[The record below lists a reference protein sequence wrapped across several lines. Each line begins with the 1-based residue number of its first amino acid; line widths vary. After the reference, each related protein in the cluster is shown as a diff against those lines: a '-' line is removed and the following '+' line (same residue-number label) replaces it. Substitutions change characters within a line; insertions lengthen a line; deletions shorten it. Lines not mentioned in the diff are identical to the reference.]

1 MRYLLA
7 AIVLLGLAGTLWAW
21 TSRLASG
28 VDSRAHAEA
37 LPQRMPYDPGAL
49 ARKIA
54 FYETRA
60 KADPQGAIE
69 RAMLA
74 QFYLQRVRETGDIAD
89 ALKAEQVARASLAI
103 RTRNNLSAAYALTQ
117 SLVTQHR
124 FSEALRL
131 ADRIAISD
139 PASPQA
145 RRLCAEIRVELG
157 DYKGAEAVL
166 ARKPILAED
175 GSLKALRAR
184 LLDLRGQGAQALPLL
199 RQAQSEADRNIDLP
213 RENVAWFHL
222 RVGDLC
228 ASQGRVQEAEASY
241 REALALFP
249 NDYKAMFALA
259 RLAAGRKQ
267 WQEAVTWGSKAA
279 EIVPAPETLALV
291 GDAYTELGR
300 TADAERQYRLCEAI
314 GRLAKAEGVVY
325 DRQRALFCADHNRHL
340 DDAIALARREIKARR
355 DIYAWDTLAW
365 VCYKAFLHS
374 GKADGTGRNPRLLT
388 EAQASLQQ
396 ALSLGTQ
403 DARLYFHAACIVRA
417 AGKTADADA
426 HLARSRAITPAFYP
440 GPASLLTP

>member
-1 MRYLLA
+1 MRYFLA
-7 AIVLLGLAGTLWAW
+7 AIILLGLAGTLWAW
-21 TSRLASG
+21 SSRLVLSTN
-28 VDSRAHAEA
+28 SRAHAET
-37 LPQRMPYDPGAL
+37 LPQRMPYDPVAL
-49 ARKIA
+49 ANNIA
-54 FYETRA
+54 FYEKRA

-89 ALKAEQVARASLAI
+89 ALKAEQAARASLSI

-124 FSEALRL
+124 FAEALRL
-131 ADRIAISD
+131 ADRIALAD

-184 LLDLRGQGAQALPLL
+184 LLDLRGQSAQALPLL
-199 RQAQSEADRNIDLP
+199 RQAQAEADRNMDLP

-228 ASQGRVQEAEASY
+228 ASTGKVEEAEKAY
-241 REALALFP
+241 REAVDLFP
-249 NDYKAMFALA
+249 NDYKAMYALA

-267 WQEAVTWGSKAA
+267 WQEAVTWGSRAA
-279 EIVPAPETLALV
+279 EIVPAPETLALT
-291 GDAYTELGR
+291 GDAYVEQGR

-314 GRLAKAEGVVY
+314 GRLAKAQGVVY

-340 DDAIALARREIKARR
+340 NEALRLARRELKARR

-365 VCYKAFLHS
+365 VSYKAFLQS
-374 GKADGTGRNPRLLT
+374 DKTDGTGQSPGLLA
-388 EAQASLQQ
+388 EAQASMKQ
-396 ALSLGTQ
+396 ALALGTQ
-403 DARLYFHAACIVRA
+403 DARLYFHAACIARA
-417 AGKTADADA
+417 AGKTTDAETLLT
-426 HLARSRAITPAFYP
+426 HSRALNAAFYP